1 MVYLIDTNTLITAK
15 NLYYG
20 FDIAPSFWAFLS
32 HCKSIKTID
41 WVEDEIND
49 GKDNLSS
56 WFSNNW
62 HNSVIKTNDNIE
74 IVNEYQAVV
83 NYVNLNDKYKQ
94 EEKNKFLS
102 KADPWL
108 IATAK
113 ARGDTVVTLEQLVDS
128 QSRKVKIPNI
138 CQVFSVSYI
147 SPFDMLRQLQFRM

>member
-1 MVYLIDTNTLITAK
+1 MGD
-15 NLYYG
+15 
-20 FDIAPSFWAFLS
+20 
-32 HCKSIKTID
+32 
-41 WVEDEIND
+41 VEDEIND

-74 IVNEYQAVV
+74 IVNEYQAIV
-83 NYVNLNDKYKQ
+83 NYVNSNDKYKP

-108 IATAK
+108 IAAAK
-113 ARGDTVVTLEQLVDS
+113 ACGDTVVTLEQLVDS

-138 CQVFSVSYI
+138 CQVFNVAYI

>member
-32 HCKSIKTID
+32 QCQSIKTID

-74 IVNEYQAVV
+74 IVNEYQAIV
-83 NYVNLNDKYKQ
+83 NYVNSNDKYKQ

-128 QSRKVKIPNI
+128 QSKKVKIPNI

>member
-32 HCKSIKTID
+32 RCNSIKTID

-74 IVNEYQAVV
+74 IVNEYQAIV
-83 NYVNLNDKYKQ
+83 NYVNSNDKYKP